1 MDVNLTVCLA
11 IEVCVKSL
19 QKYLLF
25 HCSSVISSVYGDAAL
40 KTAAVHEFTIDPNVP
55 DWNAPSITQQM
66 AKKTPPP
73 AIGRLSSLQSSE
85 LKLEKPSVD
94 FAFKI
99 GPNPFAQGSECL
111 VYHASDLVNFRRI
124 VLKRFK
130 QVAKECN
137 TLECY
142 MRELEIR
149 IISTVYAREFGME
162 KLMPQNACSIDF
174 TQMDVTQCAGGIY
187 YMLEPFLTGTIQKF
201 NNNSGVVAKS
211 SPHSDL
217 LQAFSHY
224 TWVKS
229 GKTLLIC
236 DLQGFKEDARDRIV
250 LTDPAIHSNGEGGK
264 YGAMD
269 CGMKGVRMFFNT
281 HTCSAVC
288 VQMNLAGQ
296 CV

>member
-1 MDVNLTVCLA
+1 M
-11 IEVCVKSL
+11 
-19 QKYLLF
+19 
-25 HCSSVISSVYGDAAL
+25 ISSVYEDAAL
-40 KTAAVHEFTIDPNVP
+40 KTAAVRDFTLDPNVP
-55 DWNAPSITQQM
+55 DWNSPSITQQL

-73 AIGRLSSLQSSE
+73 AIRRLSNLQDSE

-94 FAFKI
+94 FSFKI
-99 GPNPFAQGSECL
+99 APNPFAQGSECL

-130 QVAKECN
+130 HVAREYN
-137 TLECY
+137 TLDCY
-142 MRELEIR
+142 MKELEIHT
-149 IISTVYAREFGME
+149 ISTIYAREFCME
-162 KLMPQNACSIDF
+162 KLKPQNTCSIDF
-174 TQMDVTQCAGGIY
+174 TQMDVIQCAGGVY
-187 YMLEPFLTGTIQKF
+187 YMLEPFLSGNIQKF

-211 SPHSDL
+211 SSYSDL

-236 DLQGFKEDARDRIV
+236 DLQGYREEARDRIV

-281 HTCSAVC
+281 HTCSAIC
-288 VQMNLAGQ
+288 MQMNLTGQ
-296 CV
+296 